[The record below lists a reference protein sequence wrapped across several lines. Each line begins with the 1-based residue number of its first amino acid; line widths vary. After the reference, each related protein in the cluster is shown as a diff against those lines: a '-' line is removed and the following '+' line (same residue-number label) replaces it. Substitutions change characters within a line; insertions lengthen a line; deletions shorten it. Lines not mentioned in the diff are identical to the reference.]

1 MSKQKDN
8 PLCNPVSSSVTN
20 EEQLQFILNLSDKI
34 RPLSDAAE
42 IHKVITQTTK
52 EFFKADRCYYGE
64 ICGNKM
70 IIRADTLNAKLK
82 STVGEY
88 DWNKYRKSKFI
99 LDLGN
104 PIVEDDVHLVGSAEE
119 GLKEHFIQMGII
131 AYIIIPVIKDNN
143 TVGAL
148 IITASCP
155 RKWADLEVKLAIDI
169 AERTWMAVERIR
181 IENEK
186 EELFSKLL
194 EEKEKFKAIIESID
208 SDVWI
213 TDPLGNVT
221 LIDSRYSKQI
231 AIKAHDQPI
240 SEIFKQV
247 AIFSTDGTLLKE
259 EDVKPTRALQGET
272 VREENIVIYKNSGLR
287 MYKESISS
295 PIINRD
301 GSIIGAVTISTD
313 ITKRKEMELSLTEK
327 EKLARELIKK
337 LEETDKQRVAFLS
350 TLSHELR
357 NPLATIALGLD
368 LMDYTE
374 YNKEEQ
380 QKTREI
386 LKRQTKQLNRL
397 VDDLLNMTRITQ
409 NKFELKLEEIELN
422 HLLGQVIEDSYLF
435 YNEQG
440 IEVETNIEKERVFIE
455 GDRARLTQLIENILY
470 NASKFTPSGGKVTIL
485 LKKDKLANE
494 AAISIR
500 DTGLGISKELIKVIY
515 EPYVQANTLGESAS
529 GLGIGL
535 SIAKDIVEKHGG
547 NIEALSEGE
556 GMGTEFIIRLPAL
569 KLE

>member
-20 EEQLQFILNLSDKI
+20 VEQLQFILNLSDKI

-52 EFFKADRCYYGE
+52 EFFKTDRCYYGE

-70 IIRADTLNAKLK
+70 IIRADALNAKLK

-88 DWNKYRKSKFI
+88 DWSKYRKSKFI

-104 PIVEDDVHLVGSAEE
+104 PIVEYDVHSAGPAEE

-131 AYIIIPVIKDNN
+131 SYIIIPVIKDNN

-155 RKWADLEVKLAIDI
+155 RKWADLEVKLAMDI
-169 AERTWMAVERIR
+169 AERTWMAVERAKADK
-181 IENEK
+181 EK
-186 EELFSKLL
+186 ESLLAKVIKNEAKLEAIL
-194 EEKEKFKAIIESID
+194 ESVDAE
-208 SDVWI
+208 VWI
-213 TDPLGNVT
+213 TDNQGLTSCIKSPSAGFNPNNIDEEPLEKVWEMIEIQSLDGSPIPKKDLAVYRT
-221 LIDSRYSKQI
+221 LKGESSVEELIVKQL
-231 AIKAHDQPI
+231 
-240 SEIFKQV
+240 
-247 AIFSTDGTLLKE
+247 TDGT
-259 EDVKPTRALQGET
+259 QSI
-272 VREENIVIYKNSGLR
+272 RECRST
-287 MYKESISS
+287 
-295 PIINRD
+295 PIINKNGD
-301 GSIIGAVTISTD
+301 IIGAAALIMD
-313 ITKRKEMELSLTEK
+313 ITKRKEMELSLIEK
-327 EKLARELIKK
+327 EILARELIKK
-337 LEETDKQRVAFLS
+337 LEETDKQRIAFLS

-386 LKRQTKQLNRL
+386 LKRQTRQLNRL

-435 YNEQG
+435 FNEQG

-470 NASKFTPSGGKVTIL
+470 NASKFTPSGGKVSIL
-485 LKKDKLANE
+485 
-494 AAISIR
+494 R
-500 DTGLGISKELIKVIY
+500 
-515 EPYVQANTLGESAS
+515 
-529 GLGIGL
+529 
-535 SIAKDIVEKHGG
+535 
-547 NIEALSEGE
+547 
-556 GMGTEFIIRLPAL
+556 
-569 KLE
+569 